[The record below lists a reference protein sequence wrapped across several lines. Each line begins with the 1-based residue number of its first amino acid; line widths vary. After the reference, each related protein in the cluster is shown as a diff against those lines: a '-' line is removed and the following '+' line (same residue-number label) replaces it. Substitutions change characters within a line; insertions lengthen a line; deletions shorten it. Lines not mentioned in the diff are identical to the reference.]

1 MMSGF
6 DTERPLKNRKYE
18 IAQRDRELCAGDR
31 ECSQDEEMFKI
42 EGRGIQKIDLVVQ
55 LYRIFGLKEKVFEV
69 NET

>member
-1 MMSGF
+1 M
-6 DTERPLKNRKYE
+6 
-18 IAQRDRELCAGDR
+18 CAGDR